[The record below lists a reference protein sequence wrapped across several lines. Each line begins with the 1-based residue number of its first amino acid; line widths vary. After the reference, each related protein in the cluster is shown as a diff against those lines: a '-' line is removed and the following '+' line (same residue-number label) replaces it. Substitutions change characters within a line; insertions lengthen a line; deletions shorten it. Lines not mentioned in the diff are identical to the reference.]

1 VKRTSY
7 PRAVSRSLKV
17 AAIVSISMAGLLF
30 AAMQHAETLRANR
43 LLNQLPSTA
52 RAILRIDVASLED
65 TAAARTLLAAFV
77 ADEQLSEIEAVC
89 ALDPM
94 KALSEIIVWV
104 RGPDDQPFQSMGVML
119 QGRAASATTLAAC
132 HRALVEGRG
141 DSIIRLDGPA
151 GPMLANLDQRSA
163 ISVVDDRTIIAGSAT
178 TVTEAIAVRR
188 GTAPAL
194 VERGLIAARWPL
206 LSRGSSISAILEPPD
221 NWMSA
226 LKRVT
231 QQADGPSVLQGAQT
245 IGLFVESG
253 SPRAVTL
260 SIDVDSAALAARDAE
275 RIRRWIAAA
284 PENVEP
290 PWTNV
295 LQSARVSVRE
305 RTIEVTVDV
314 SSLSTR
320 R

>member
-1 VKRTSY
+1 MKRTSY

-17 AAIVSISMAGLLF
+17 AAIVSISTAGLLF
-30 AAMQHAETLRANR
+30 AAMQHAATLQGNR
-43 LLNQLPSTA
+43 LLHQLPSTA

-94 KALSEIIVWV
+94 TALSEIIVWV
-104 RGPDDQPFQSMGVML
+104 RGPDDQPFQSIGVML
-119 QGRAASATTLAAC
+119 QGRAASAETLTAC

-141 DSIIRLDGPA
+141 DSIVRLDGPA

-178 TVTEAIAVRR
+178 TVTEAIEVRR

-206 LSRGSSISAILEPPD
+206 LSHGSSISAILVPPD

-226 LKRVT
+226 LERVT
-231 QQADGPSVLQGAQT
+231 QQADEPSVLQSAQS

-253 SPRAVTL
+253 SPRSVTI
-260 SIDVDSAALAARDAE
+260 SIDLGSAALAARDAD
-275 RIRRWIAAA
+275 RIRRWIAGA

-290 PWTNV
+290 PWTTV
-295 LQSARVSVRE
+295 LQSARVSARE
-305 RTIEVTVDV
+305 RTIEMTVDV
-314 SSLSTR
+314 SSLSTPR
-320 R
+320 